1 MNIIDI
7 HIHVY
12 PEKIVD
18 AAGKSIAGFYDVE
31 LAHRGAVGELLEAN
45 ERAGVTRCVVFSTA
59 TKASQ
64 VPSIDRFIIGLCREY
79 PQFTGLGT
87 MYPGFE
93 AVEEELELLLEHG
106 IHGIK
111 LHPDCQGFNADDP
124 VMTPVYREI
133 ARRGMF
139 ILFHSGD
146 PRHGCSHPDRIA
158 RVARAFPEMPVI
170 AAHCGG
176 WMQWA
181 EARHAFAGMENVWY
195 DTSSTFGFGG
205 NDPFFRALD
214 AFGADRLMFGS
225 DFPMWDAETEARR
238 LLSLGLSDGENEGI
252 LHGNFERFEQMIA
265 ARL

>member
-7 HIHVY
+7 HTHVY

-93 AVEEELELLLEHG
+93 AVEE
-106 IHGIK
+106 
-111 LHPDCQGFNADDP
+111 
-124 VMTPVYREI
+124 
-133 ARRGMF
+133 
-139 ILFHSGD
+139 
-146 PRHGCSHPDRIA
+146 
-158 RVARAFPEMPVI
+158 
-170 AAHCGG
+170 
-176 WMQWA
+176 
-181 EARHAFAGMENVWY
+181 
-195 DTSSTFGFGG
+195 
-205 NDPFFRALD
+205 
-214 AFGADRLMFGS
+214 
-225 DFPMWDAETEARR
+225 
-238 LLSLGLSDGENEGI
+238 
-252 LHGNFERFEQMIA
+252 
-265 ARL
+265 